1 VRLYHVTDAAAA
13 EAIERNGFRDG
24 EGDFGMAA
32 TWPLGV
38 LVSDEPLS
46 VYEGARGNEV
56 VEVVV
61 PDSMPVE
68 AQFLDDMKGYR
79 QWCVSAHVLNEWPR
93 RRLDVTDVESLEADR
108 VRQPGPSAD
117 LLAELVQVRGNPFGE
132 AEKGMATDDKDP
144 S

>member
-13 EAIERNGFRDG
+13 EAIECNGFRDG

-68 AQFLDDMKGYR
+68 AQFWTNEGLPPVVR
-79 QWCVSAHVLNEWPR
+79 ISARAERVAAEASR
-93 RRLDVTDVESLEADR
+93 RDR
-108 VRQPGPSAD
+108 CGVP
-117 LLAELVQVRGNPFGE
+117 
-132 AEKGMATDDKDP
+132 
-144 S
+144 